1 MYIEVNLKKQLLTAF
16 NQNGDVVMNTS
27 VSTARNGPGE
37 VMDSNCTPR
46 GWHKIRVK
54 IGKDA
59 PLNTVFRGRR
69 ATGEIYSSQLRN
81 QCGDR
86 TDWILTRILWLSG
99 LEPGFNR
106 HGSVD
111 TMQRY
116 IYIHGCPDEDPMGI
130 EGSAGCIKMRNR
142 DVIDLFEKVEPGTLV
157 FITEDDSHNE

>member
-16 NQNGDVVMNTS
+16 NQTGEVVMNTS

-59 PLNTVFRGRR
+59 PLNAVFRGRR

-81 QCGDR
+81 ECGDR
-86 TDWILTRILWLSG
+86 NDWILTRILWLSG

-116 IYIHGCPDEDPMGI
+116 IYIHGCPDEDPMGV

-157 FITEDDSHNE
+157 FIAEDDSHNE